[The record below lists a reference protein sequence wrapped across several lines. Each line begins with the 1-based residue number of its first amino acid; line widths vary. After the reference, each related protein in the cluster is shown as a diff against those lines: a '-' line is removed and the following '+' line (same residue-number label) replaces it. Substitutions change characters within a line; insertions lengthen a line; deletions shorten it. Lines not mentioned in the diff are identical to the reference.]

1 MKSNKRDYLKFWK
14 VIREYFK
21 VRHNLSQADL
31 DMLLY
36 LYSERY
42 FNVST
47 FREYENIFAWDKHRF
62 YRLIHEGWIE
72 LFASKQKGRPAMRS
86 KALYCLSY
94 KAKRMINS
102 IYKKLE
108 GEEIP
113 ETMCNNPMFKKN
125 VRFSDK
131 VYRNMIITM
140 NEELKQNKLTGQE
153 LRHVPE

>member
-1 MKSNKRDYLKFWK
+1 MKSNKRDYLKYWK

-21 VRHNLSQADL
+21 VRHNLGQADL

-36 LYSERY
+36 LYSEKY
-42 FNVST
+42 FNITT
-47 FREYENIFAWDKHRF
+47 FREYEKIFVWDKKRF
-62 YRLIHEGWIE
+62 YRLISEGWIE
-72 LFASKQKGRPAMRS
+72 LFASRQKGRPAMRS
-86 KALYCLSY
+86 KALYCLSF

-140 NEELKQNKLTGQE
+140 NEELKENRLTGQE